1 MAGDFG
7 IGSDTVEM
15 LSPHFSLD
23 ECKCCCGCGLCS
35 VTPRLLALA
44 EAVRDILKEPM
55 IVHSVCRCKAH
66 NAAVGGSP
74 TSKHLKGQ
82 AMDFHVRGLSPV
94 AVYNAIVK
102 AWHDGKLPELG
113 GVGLYDWGVHID
125 IAKAP
130 DGHLRTWDRREAR

>member
-1 MAGDFG
+1 MEGK
-7 IGSDTVEM
+7 M
-15 LSPHFSLD
+15 LSPHFSRD
-23 ECKCCCGCGLCS
+23 ECACRDGCGFD
-35 VTPRLLALA
+35 TPDGALPELA

-55 IVHSVCRCKAH
+55 IVHSVCRCRAH

-102 AWHDGKLPELG
+102 AWHDGRLPGLG

-125 IAKAP
+125 MYRAT
-130 DGHLRTWDRREAR
+130 DGHLRVWDLRKRR

>member
-1 MAGDFG
+1 M
-7 IGSDTVEM
+7 SKEM

-23 ECKCCCGCGLCS
+23 ECACRDGCGFD
-35 VTPRLLALA
+35 TPDEALLNLA

-82 AMDFHVRGLSPV
+82 AMDFHVRGLSPL

-102 AWHDGKLPELG
+102 AWHDGRLPGLG

-125 IAKAP
+125 VHHAQ
-130 DGHLRTWDRREAR
+130 DGHLRRWDLRNVR

>member
-1 MAGDFG
+1 M
-7 IGSDTVEM
+7 EM

-23 ECKCCCGCGLCS
+23 ECKCRCGCGLCS
-35 VTPRLLALA
+35 VTPQLLDLA
-44 EAVRDILKEPM
+44 EKVRSILQTPM
-55 IVHSVCRCKAH
+55 IVTSGTRCVSH
-66 NAAVGGSP
+66 NARVGGSP
-74 TSKHLKGQ
+74 TSKHLQGL
-82 AMDFHVRGLSPV
+82 AMDFYCRTLSPT
-94 AVYNAIVK
+94 AIYNAIIK